1 MEKEARRAKAMQQ
14 KAEGKGEAGQN
25 TLYNDNTRRYRS
37 DNKGNPGTLVNIEEV
52 IEQND
57 RAEEDKRRLES
68 EKIWE
73 ENEGLLSGEMV

>member
-1 MEKEARRAKAMQQ
+1 MQQ